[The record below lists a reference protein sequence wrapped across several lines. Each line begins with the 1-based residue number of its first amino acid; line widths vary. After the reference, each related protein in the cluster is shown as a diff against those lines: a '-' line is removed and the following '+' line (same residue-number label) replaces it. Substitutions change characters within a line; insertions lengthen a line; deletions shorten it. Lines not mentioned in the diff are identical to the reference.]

1 MNFEFE
7 ELFRTRE
14 QLLNEIVSLDYDQFN
29 RIIEINKWSIAQV
42 CHHLLITET
51 LFTKAIMFGLSQMN
65 IIETKRKPIQL
76 VSDRSKKFIAPK
88 ISEPSMEPFQV
99 QQIIQLFS
107 DSRNNLFGVLSKI
120 DVSVKLS
127 TPSTTNLAMRS

>member
-1 MNFEFE
+1 
-7 ELFRTRE
+7 
-14 QLLNEIVSLDYDQFN
+14 
-29 RIIEINKWSIAQV
+29 
-42 CHHLLITET
+42 
-51 LFTKAIMFGLSQMN
+51 MFGLSQMN